1 MTANVADFPASEASI
16 EKGIPYLTLARMR
29 ATRGEIPSLDGV
41 RAASISI
48 VMCSHFISSK
58 LFPGGFGVLI
68 FFVVSGFLI
77 TRLLLAEYKQKK
89 KISLPN
95 FYVRRFLRLYPV
107 IIAFLIVVSIAI
119 YLKGLP
125 YSYPE
130 LASVLFYYT
139 NYYFAM
145 TPLTGESSVLP
156 VLIFWSLAIEEHFYL
171 VFPPLFV
178 LLGCNP
184 QRLFWLIAG
193 TIVLAL
199 ALRLYVAHLHPEY
212 LYTHYFYRRTEMR
225 MDSIATG
232 VMLAVL
238 CELPLGRRVLLWLA
252 RPGPVAVSIIAIF
265 IGLLYRDPWFRETI
279 RYSILNL
286 SVAVLIGAVLF
297 STRYWPVNLMLNWR
311 PVVWIGRLSY
321 SLYVWHL
328 GVSFMIGAADYSYW
342 SGMVVQFVLSF
353 IIAVIS
359 YYAIE
364 QPFLAFRHRFG
375 SERRVSVAAA
385 D

>member
-16 EKGIPYLTLARMR
+16 EERVPYLSAARMP

-41 RAASISI
+41 RAASITI
-48 VMCSHFISSK
+48 VMCSHFMSSK
-58 LFPGGFGVLI
+58 IFPGGFGVLI

-77 TRLLLAEYKQKK
+77 TRLLLAEFKREKR
-89 KISLPN
+89 ISLPN

-107 IIAFLIVVSIAI
+107 IIAYLIVVSIAI
-119 YLKGLP
+119 YFKGLP

-178 LLGCNP
+178 LLGCSAP
-184 QRLFWLIAG
+184 RLFWLIAG

-212 LYTHYFYRRTEMR
+212 LYTHYFYRRSEMR

-232 VMLAVL
+232 VMLAIL
-238 CELPLGRRVLLWLA
+238 CELPLGRKVLLWLT
-252 RPGPVAVSIIAIF
+252 RPAPVAVAVIAILA
-265 IGLLYRDPWFRETI
+265 GLLYRDPWFRETV
-279 RYSILNL
+279 RYSILNV

-297 STRYWPVNLMLNWR
+297 SPRYRAINLMLNLKS
-311 PVVWIGRLSY
+311 VVWIGRLSY

-328 GVSFMIGAADYSYW
+328 GISFMIGAADYSYW
-342 SGMVVQFVLSF
+342 SGMLVQFVLSF

-375 SERRVSVAAA
+375 SARRASVSTAG
-385 D
+385 